1 MSSLRIGRLFLL
13 IIRTV
18 DVNLFCHYR
27 YYNEDLA
34 VTGNATIGQVQE
46 SLKRY
51 MGRMHYVQKSLYQL
65 FRHTQGLSE
74 PKEDLIDVSDSCLML
89 NDSYYI
95 ILTNTFSD
103 LSLW

>member
-1 MSSLRIGRLFLL
+1 MRFKS
-13 IIRTV
+13 V
-18 DVNLFCHYR
+18 DVNMLCHCR
-27 YYNEDLA
+27 YFNKDLV

-74 PKEDLIDVSDSCLML
+74 PKKDLIDVSDSSCFMFYQLPPK
-89 NDSYYI
+89 S
-95 ILTNTFSD
+95 FSNR
-103 LSLW
+103 SLW